1 MNTSIA
7 DVRREGF
14 RVKVNHYRFRND
26 DIRKVRSL
34 AVKYY
39 NPNLLN
45 KEQTRIAKLLN
56 IEPFH
61 ASSFGDGR
69 DISSLGGV
77 TEVILEKD
85 GANYLGASH
94 CALVDNYNRSEGIK
108 RALGRAL
115 SNVKHKI
122 CL

>member
-1 MNTSIA
+1 MNIA
-7 DVRREGF
+7 DVRRQGF

-26 DIRKVRSL
+26 DIKKVRSL
-34 AVKYY
+34 AIKAYD
-39 NPNLLN
+39 PNYLN
-45 KEQTRIAKLLN
+45 KEHTRIAKLLN

-69 DISSLGGV
+69 NISSLGGV

-85 GANYLGASH
+85 GAIYLGASH
-94 CALVDNYNRSEGIK
+94 CALVDNYNRKDGIT

-115 SNVKHKI
+115 GNVKHKI

>member
-1 MNTSIA
+1 MNKSIA
-7 DVRREGF
+7 DIRREGF

-26 DIRKVRSL
+26 DIKKVRSL
-34 AVKYY
+34 AVKSYDSNY
-39 NPNLLN
+39 LN

-56 IEPFH
+56 VEPFH

-69 DISSLGGV
+69 NISSLGGV

-85 GANYLGASH
+85 GASYLGASH
-94 CALVDNYNRSEGIK
+94 CALVDNYNRTNGIT

-115 SNVKHKI
+115 NNVEHKI